1 VNNNKT
7 IIQMSL
13 TVANNKTQGVTD
25 NPPHP
30 RWQWTV
36 DRWSKKHKKS
46 TLVVSG
52 NDYTRSTTTEYET
65 QYTSSDLCSI

>member
-1 VNNNKT
+1 MTLVSDILQSIPYLTVNNNKT

-30 RWQWTV
+30 R
-36 DRWSKKHKKS
+36 
-46 TLVVSG
+46 
-52 NDYTRSTTTEYET
+52 
-65 QYTSSDLCSI
+65 